1 MAPTLER
8 QFHGTCA
15 LMRVQ
20 LMRAAENSDVE
31 ACFPLVRARGLITED
46 DERFIRACFA
56 LDESVQLGGEP
67 GELLSKDSIARLHM
81 IVASRLNVA
90 DSA

>member
-1 MAPTLER
+1 MTPTLAR

-15 LMRVQ
+15 LVRVQ

-31 ACFPLVRARGLITED
+31 ACFPVVRSRELITED
-46 DERFIRACFA
+46 DECFIRACFA
-56 LDESVQLGGEP
+56 LDDALQRGDEP
-67 GELLSKDSIARLHM
+67 NNLLTKETIARLHM